1 MEFGNLQN
9 SIYLI
14 FPLILL
20 LIMILGMRKRK
31 DILNILKLRNKRRIS
46 IIKILLLTLGSVLVV
61 ISLLSPQKE
70 IEDEEIEVK
79 GMNIYV
85 LIDTSRS
92 MLTEDVYPNRLEAGK
107 RVLTNLIQSLKG
119 DRVGFI
125 PFSDSAY
132 IQMPLTD
139 DYNITQNYIN
149 AIDTT
154 LISGGGTE
162 LYQALELAE
171 KSFKEIGSENKTV
184 IVISDGGDFDKK
196 SLDFVKENK
205 IDVYSIG
212 VGTKEGNVIPEYL
225 NGVKRGFIKDE
236 SGSAVISKLNSDF
249 LQKISNENKKISNE
263 NNGKYYEVNNLVDTS
278 KNFVNDTINLE
289 RKNQRNEKTKNYEK
303 YFQYPL
309 ALGILLILIGYLLK
323 EVIKDEE

>member
-92 MLTEDVYPNRLEAGK
+92 MLTEDIYPNRLEAGK

-196 SLDFVKENK
+196 SLDFVKENR

-249 LQKISNENKKISNE
+249 LQKISNEN
-263 NNGKYYEVNNLVDTS
+263 NGKYYEVNNLVDTS

-289 RKNQRNEKTKNYEK
+289 RKNQRNY
-303 YFQYPL
+303 
-309 ALGILLILIGYLLK
+309 
-323 EVIKDEE
+323 

>member
-107 RVLTNLIQSLKG
+107 RILTNLIQSLKG

-212 VGTKEGNVIPEYL
+212 VGTKEGNVILEYL

-249 LQKISNENKKISNE
+249 LQKISNE

-309 ALGILLILIGYLLK
+309 ALGILFILIGYLLK

>member
-31 DILNILKLRNKRRIS
+31 DILNVLKLRNKRRIS
-46 IIKILLLTLGSVLVV
+46 IIKILLLTLGSVLVA

-119 DRVGFI
+119 DRIGFI

-149 AIDTT
+149 TIDTT

-171 KSFKEIGSENKTV
+171 KSFKEIGSENKAV

-249 LQKISNENKKISNE
+249 LQKISNEN
-263 NNGKYYEVNNLVDTS
+263 NGKYYEVNNLVDTS

-289 RKNQRNEKTKNYEK
+289 RKSQRNEKTKNYEK

-309 ALGILLILIGYLLK
+309 ALGILFILIGYLLK

>member
-9 SIYLI
+9 FICLI

-31 DILNILKLRNKRRIS
+31 DILIILKLRNKRRIS

-249 LQKISNENKKISNE
+249 LQKISNEN
-263 NNGKYYEVNNLVDTS
+263 NGKYYEVNNLVDTS

-309 ALGILLILIGYLLK
+309 ALGILFILIGYLLK

>member
-92 MLTEDVYPNRLEAGK
+92 MLTEDIYPNRLEAGK

-249 LQKISNENKKISNE
+249 LQKISNEN
-263 NNGKYYEVNNLVDTS
+263 NGKYYEVNNLVDTS

-303 YFQYPL
+303 YFQYLL
-309 ALGILLILIGYLLK
+309 ALGILFILIGYLLK

>member
-9 SIYLI
+9 FICLI

-85 LIDTSRS
+85 IIDTSRS

-249 LQKISNENKKISNE
+249 LQKISNEN
-263 NNGKYYEVNNLVDTS
+263 NGKYYEVNNLVDTS

-309 ALGILLILIGYLLK
+309 ALGILFILIGYLLK

>member
-46 IIKILLLTLGSVLVV
+46 IIKILLLILGSVLVV

-249 LQKISNENKKISNE
+249 LQKISNEN
-263 NNGKYYEVNNLVDTS
+263 NGKYYEVNNLVDTS
-278 KNFVNDTINLE
+278 KNFVNDTMNLE

-309 ALGILLILIGYLLK
+309 ALGILFILIGYLLK

>member
-31 DILNILKLRNKRRIS
+31 DILIILKLRNKRRIN

-249 LQKISNENKKISNE
+249 LQKISNEN
-263 NNGKYYEVNNLVDTS
+263 NGKYYEVNNLVDTS

>member
-1 MEFGNLQN
+1 
-9 SIYLI
+9 
-14 FPLILL
+14 
-20 LIMILGMRKRK
+20 MILGMRKRK

-249 LQKISNENKKISNE
+249 LQKISNEN
-263 NNGKYYEVNNLVDTS
+263 NGKYYEVNNLVDTS

-309 ALGILLILIGYLLK
+309 ALGILFILIGYLLK

>member
-9 SIYLI
+9 FICLI

-70 IEDEEIEVK
+70 IEDEEIKVK

-249 LQKISNENKKISNE
+249 LQKISNEN
-263 NNGKYYEVNNLVDTS
+263 NGKYYEVNNLVDTS

-309 ALGILLILIGYLLK
+309 ALGILFILIGYLLK

>member
-31 DILNILKLRNKRRIS
+31 DILNVLKLRNKRRIS

-196 SLDFVKENK
+196 SLDFVKENR

-249 LQKISNENKKISNE
+249 LQKISNEN
-263 NNGKYYEVNNLVDTS
+263 NGKYYEVNNLVDTS
-278 KNFVNDTINLE
+278 KNFVNDTMNLE

-309 ALGILLILIGYLLK
+309 ALGILFILIGYLLK

>member
-31 DILNILKLRNKRRIS
+31 DILIILKLRNKRRIS

-249 LQKISNENKKISNE
+249 LQKISNEN
-263 NNGKYYEVNNLVDTS
+263 NGKYYEVNNLVDTS

-303 YFQYPL
+303 YFQYLL
-309 ALGILLILIGYLLK
+309 ALGILFILIGYLLK

>member
-196 SLDFVKENK
+196 SLDFVKENR

-249 LQKISNENKKISNE
+249 LQKISNEN
-263 NNGKYYEVNNLVDTS
+263 NGKYYEVNNLVDTS

-289 RKNQRNEKTKNYEK
+289 RKNQRNEKIKNYEK

-309 ALGILLILIGYLLK
+309 ALSILLILIGYLLK

>member
-1 MEFGNLQN
+1 M
-9 SIYLI
+9 
-14 FPLILL
+14 
-20 LIMILGMRKRK
+20 
-31 DILNILKLRNKRRIS
+31 
-46 IIKILLLTLGSVLVV
+46 LTLGSVLVV

-249 LQKISNENKKISNE
+249 LQKISNEN
-263 NNGKYYEVNNLVDTS
+263 NGKYYEVNNLVDTS

>member
-1 MEFGNLQN
+1 
-9 SIYLI
+9 
-14 FPLILL
+14 
-20 LIMILGMRKRK
+20 MILGMRKRK

-249 LQKISNENKKISNE
+249 LQKISNEN
-263 NNGKYYEVNNLVDTS
+263 NGKYYEVNNLVDTS

-303 YFQYPL
+303 YFQYLL
-309 ALGILLILIGYLLK
+309 ALSILFILIGIY
-323 EVIKDEE
+323 

>member
-9 SIYLI
+9 FICLI

-92 MLTEDVYPNRLEAGK
+92 MLTEDIYPNRLEAGK

-196 SLDFVKENK
+196 SLDFVKENR

-249 LQKISNENKKISNE
+249 LQKISNE

-309 ALGILLILIGYLLK
+309 ALGILFILIGYLLK

>member
-9 SIYLI
+9 FICLI

-196 SLDFVKENK
+196 SLNFVKENK

-249 LQKISNENKKISNE
+249 LQKISNEN
-263 NNGKYYEVNNLVDTS
+263 NGKYYEVNNLVDTS

-309 ALGILLILIGYLLK
+309 ALGILFILIGYLLK

>member
-249 LQKISNENKKISNE
+249 LQKISNEN
-263 NNGKYYEVNNLVDTS
+263 NGKYYEVNNLVDTS

-289 RKNQRNEKTKNYEK
+289 RKNQRNEKIKNYEK

-309 ALGILLILIGYLLK
+309 ALSILLILIGYLLK

>member
-9 SIYLI
+9 FICLI

-249 LQKISNENKKISNE
+249 LQKISNEN
-263 NNGKYYEVNNLVDTS
+263 NGKYYEVNNLVDTS

-309 ALGILLILIGYLLK
+309 ALGILFILIGYLLK

>member
-196 SLDFVKENK
+196 SLDFVKENR

-249 LQKISNENKKISNE
+249 LQKISNE

-309 ALGILLILIGYLLK
+309 ALGILFILIGYLLK

>member
-1 MEFGNLQN
+1 MEFENLQN
-9 SIYLI
+9 FICLI

-196 SLDFVKENK
+196 SLDFVKENR

-249 LQKISNENKKISNE
+249 LQKISNEN
-263 NNGKYYEVNNLVDTS
+263 NGKYYEVNNLVDTS
-278 KNFVNDTINLE
+278 KNFVNDTMNLE

-309 ALGILLILIGYLLK
+309 ALGILFILIGYLLK

>member
-31 DILNILKLRNKRRIS
+31 DILIILKLRNKRRIS

-249 LQKISNENKKISNE
+249 LQKISNEN
-263 NNGKYYEVNNLVDTS
+263 NGKYYEVNNLVDTS

>member
-9 SIYLI
+9 FICLI

-171 KSFKEIGSENKTV
+171 KSFKEIGSANKTV

-249 LQKISNENKKISNE
+249 LQKISNEN
-263 NNGKYYEVNNLVDTS
+263 NGKYYEVNNLVDTS
-278 KNFVNDTINLE
+278 KNFVNDTMNLE

-309 ALGILLILIGYLLK
+309 ALGILFILIGYLLK

>member
-9 SIYLI
+9 FMCLI

-249 LQKISNENKKISNE
+249 LQKISNEN
-263 NNGKYYEVNNLVDTS
+263 NGKYYEVNNLVDTS

-309 ALGILLILIGYLLK
+309 ALGILFILIGYLLK

>member
-196 SLDFVKENK
+196 SLDFVKENR

-249 LQKISNENKKISNE
+249 LQKISNEN
-263 NNGKYYEVNNLVDTS
+263 NGKYYEVNNLVDTS
-278 KNFVNDTINLE
+278 KNFVNDTMNLE

-309 ALGILLILIGYLLK
+309 VLGILFILIGYLLK

>member
-236 SGSAVISKLNSDF
+236 SGSAVISKLNSNF
-249 LQKISNENKKISNE
+249 LQKISNE

>member
-31 DILNILKLRNKRRIS
+31 DILNVLKLRNKRRIS

-119 DRVGFI
+119 DRIGFI

-196 SLDFVKENK
+196 SLDFVKENR

-212 VGTKEGNVIPEYL
+212 IGTKEGNVIPEYL

-249 LQKISNENKKISNE
+249 LQKISNEN
-263 NNGKYYEVNNLVDTS
+263 NGKYYEVNNLVDTS
-278 KNFVNDTINLE
+278 KNFINDTINLE

-309 ALGILLILIGYLLK
+309 ALGILFILIGYLLK

>member
-92 MLTEDVYPNRLEAGK
+92 MLTEDIYPNRLEAGK

-196 SLDFVKENK
+196 SLDFVKENR

-249 LQKISNENKKISNE
+249 LQKISNE

-309 ALGILLILIGYLLK
+309 ALGILFILIGYLLK

>member
-70 IEDEEIEVK
+70 IEDKEIEVK

-125 PFSDSAY
+125 PFSNSAY

-249 LQKISNENKKISNE
+249 LQKISNEN
-263 NNGKYYEVNNLVDTS
+263 NGKYYEVNNLVDTS

>member
-31 DILNILKLRNKRRIS
+31 DILIILKLRNKRRIN

-249 LQKISNENKKISNE
+249 LQKISNEN
-263 NNGKYYEVNNLVDTS
+263 NGKYYEVNNLVDTS

-289 RKNQRNEKTKNYEK
+289 RKNQRSEKTKNYEK

>member
-9 SIYLI
+9 FICLI

-85 LIDTSRS
+85 LIDTSCS

-171 KSFKEIGSENKTV
+171 KSFKEIGSENKAV

-249 LQKISNENKKISNE
+249 LQKISNEN
-263 NNGKYYEVNNLVDTS
+263 NGKYYEVNNLVDTS

-309 ALGILLILIGYLLK
+309 ALGILFILIGYLLK

>member
-149 AIDTT
+149 TIDTT

-249 LQKISNENKKISNE
+249 LQKISNEN
-263 NNGKYYEVNNLVDTS
+263 NGKYYEVNNLVDTS

-289 RKNQRNEKTKNYEK
+289 RKSQRNEKTKNYEK

-309 ALGILLILIGYLLK
+309 ALGILFILIGYLLK

>member
-31 DILNILKLRNKRRIS
+31 DILNVLKLRNKRRIS

-249 LQKISNENKKISNE
+249 LQKISNEN
-263 NNGKYYEVNNLVDTS
+263 NGKYDEVNNLVDTS

-309 ALGILLILIGYLLK
+309 ALGILFILIGYLLK